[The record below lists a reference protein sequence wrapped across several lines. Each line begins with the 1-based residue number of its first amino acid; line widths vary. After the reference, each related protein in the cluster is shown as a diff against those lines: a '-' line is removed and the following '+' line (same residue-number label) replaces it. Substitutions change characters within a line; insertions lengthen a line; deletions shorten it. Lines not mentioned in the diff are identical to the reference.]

1 MCQLPSK
8 IVLKSFHGKYLSV
21 ESNQKIKANSE
32 EVLAW
37 EIFDVHEVNAG
48 RMQIGLSVKLGGDG
62 PVRFL
67 GGHKNRRM
75 FAAKKLRRREK
86 WTVECF
92 AENRIALKST
102 HGWYLGATS
111 TGWLFGAN
119 TAGEWEKWTFES
131 APVNQGIYKDR
142 TT

>member
-62 PVRFL
+62 PVRYL
-67 GGHKNRRM
+67 GGHTNQRL
-75 FAAKKLRRREK
+75 FAAKKLQGWET
-86 WTVECF
+86 WTVECLG
-92 AENRIALKST
+92 ENKIALKSY

-119 TAGEWEKWTFES
+119 KIGDWEKWTFES
-131 APVNQGIYKDR
+131 APVDQGIRKKL
-142 TT
+142 